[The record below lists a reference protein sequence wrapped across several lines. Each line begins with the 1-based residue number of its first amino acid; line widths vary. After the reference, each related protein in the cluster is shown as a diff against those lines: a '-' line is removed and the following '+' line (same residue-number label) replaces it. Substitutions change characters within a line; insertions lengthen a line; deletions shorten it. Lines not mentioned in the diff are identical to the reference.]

1 MIKLINPTN
10 QNITV
15 SIFGNEYYLEA
26 EGSISVDERVA
37 EYWIGNLH
45 KFLRAEEES
54 VAKTEVSDVEVEVK
68 KTKSSKK

>member
-15 SIFGNEYYLEA
+15 SIFGNEYHLEA
-26 EGSISVDERVA
+26 EGSISVDQKVA

-45 KFLRAEEES
+45 KFLRAEEET
-54 VAKTEVSDVEVEVK
+54 VKVSESESEVEVK